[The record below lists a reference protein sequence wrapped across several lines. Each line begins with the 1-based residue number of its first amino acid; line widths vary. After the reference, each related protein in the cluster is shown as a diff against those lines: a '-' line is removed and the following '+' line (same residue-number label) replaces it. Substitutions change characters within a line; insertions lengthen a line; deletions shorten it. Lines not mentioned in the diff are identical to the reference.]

1 MLRTHPAFGIGLAAL
16 GALVLSPDALFM
28 RLSGMEGLQMVSWRG
43 TSMGI
48 IFLTAW
54 AVTSRNLRADLAML
68 GTGAGAAIVVAQ
80 VFNALLFPSGI
91 ALAPVAVM
99 LMAVATAPV
108 WSALLSR
115 ALYGEKTGIA
125 TWIAIAAVL
134 SGIGLAVT
142 GKGDVALSP
151 TALLGA
157 LCGVG
162 VAFAL
167 ALNFTVLRFNRE
179 IPILL
184 AMGMGALIAGSIG
197 IAATG
202 PARMSDGNVP
212 AILVTAIVILPASF
226 FALSLASR
234 YTAAANVSLL
244 MLLET
249 VLGPLWVW
257 LGTSEAP
264 TPRMLTGGAV
274 VVTALAIYLARPKR
288 RARMG

>member
-54 AVTSRNLRADLAML
+54 AVTSRNRRADLAML

-167 ALNFTVLRFNRE
+167 ALNFSVLRFNRE

-244 MLLET
+244 MLLES

>member
-16 GALVLSPDALFM
+16 GAVLLSPDALFM

-43 TSMGI
+43 TSMGL
-48 IFLTAW
+48 IFLAAW
-54 AVTSRNLRADLAML
+54 ALTSRTRREDLRVL
-68 GTGAGAAIVVAQ
+68 GTGAGITIIAAQ
-80 VFNALLFPSGI
+80 VFNALLFPTGI

-115 ALYGEKTGIA
+115 ALYGEKTGPA

-134 SGIGLAVT
+134 IGIAIAVT
-142 GKGDVALSP
+142 GKGDLAISP
-151 TALLGA
+151 AAALGA

-162 VAFAL
+162 VALML
-167 ALNFTVLRFNRE
+167 ALNFSVLRFQRE
-179 IPILL
+179 VPILL
-184 AMGMGALIAGSIG
+184 AMGLGALLAGGIG

-202 PARMSDGNVP
+202 PAQMSNGNVP

-257 LGTSEAP
+257 LGTGETP
-264 TPRMLTGGAV
+264 TPRMLTGGAI